1 MRIFNKFKRTR
12 GFISVWQEVVR
23 WRDMITEEAER
34 RYRILVFWDTHGLKA
49 VLDAFP
55 VKRRSLFAWKK
66 KLKEGGGKVEALN
79 PGSRAPK
86 VKRKRLWDERI
97 ITELKRLREI
107 HPNLGKEKLHPLL
120 LEFCASL
127 KLTCPKP
134 KTIGRLIKDL
144 GGLRR
149 FPQKVR
155 HNGQV
160 VKATR
165 AKVLRKPKEFRA
177 LYPGHCVALDT
188 IEIIIFGVRRYVI
201 TAIDLHSR
209 YAFAYGTSSHASL
222 AAAEFFELWQRVF
235 PFPMTF
241 VLTDNGSEFKK
252 NFSLALCDLH
262 LIHYHTY
269 PRTPKM
275 NAHAE
280 RFNRTVQEEF
290 VTYYQGLMATNL
302 PEFNRRLAEY
312 LCFYNL
318 KRVHHAFGNRLS
330 PVQFLLS
337 LPVSTLPT
345 ECKRGWPHTN
355 SSQKT
360 RKGLEYQHISHL

>member
-1 MRIFNKFKRTR
+1 
-12 GFISVWQEVVR
+12 
-23 WRDMITEEAER
+23 MITKEAKR
-34 RYRILVFWDTHGLKA
+34 RYEILIFWQKHGLKA
-49 VLDAFP
+49 VLDHAK
-55 VKRRSLFAWKK
+55 VNRKTLFNWKA
-66 KLKEGGGKVEALN
+66 LWLAGGKKVEALN
-79 PGSRAPK
+79 PKSRAPK

-97 ITELKRLREI
+97 LSEI
-107 HPNLGKEKLHPLL
+107 ERFRAMYPNLGKEKLYPLL
-120 LEFCASL
+120 LEFCKPL
-127 KLTCPKP
+127 KLICPKP
-134 KTIGRLIKDL
+134 KTIGRLIKDM

-155 HNGQV
+155 HNGKV
-160 VKATR
+160 VPIKR
-165 AKVLRKPKEFRA
+165 QKVIRKPKEFKA

-188 IEIIIFGVRRYVI
+188 IEVIIFGVRRYVI

-235 PFPMTF
+235 PFPMAF

-252 NFSLALCDLH
+252 NFSASLCDLH

-290 VTYYQGLMATNL
+290 VNYYQGLMAINM

-318 KRVHHAFGNRLS
+318 KRVHYAFGNRLS

-337 LPVSTLPT
+337 LPVSKLST
-345 ECKRGWPHTN
+345 ECKRGWPHTFICI
-355 SSQKT
+355 
-360 RKGLEYQHISHL
+360 L